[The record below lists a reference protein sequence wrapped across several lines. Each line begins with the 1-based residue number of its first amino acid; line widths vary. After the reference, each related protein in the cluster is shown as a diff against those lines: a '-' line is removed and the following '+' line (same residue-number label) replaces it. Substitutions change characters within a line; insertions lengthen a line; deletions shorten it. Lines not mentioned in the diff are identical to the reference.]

1 MQHRR
6 TSRRETVDD
15 ALHAEPPRRCRPGKG
30 LRPSR
35 RLTEEPAEAPLG
47 LERLN
52 RLLPA
57 ADRLFQRRKRPPHAE
72 SRPDHRPGRALLLQH
87 HRGTAPPP
95 RYEDLRI
102 GSEVVWN
109 VNYRWCA

>member
-15 ALHAEPPRRCRPGKG
+15 ALHAEPPRRCRQGKG

-57 ADRLFQRRKRPPHAE
+57 ADRLFQRRQRTPPAAHPPAHRAGPDLLPPPPPGPPPHNATLH
-72 SRPDHRPGRALLLQH
+72 P
-87 HRGTAPPP
+87 T
-95 RYEDLRI
+95 
-102 GSEVVWN
+102 
-109 VNYRWCA
+109 